1 MNSIF
6 RATIIFF
13 NILIASNI
21 QAQQKLIPEKPKLV
35 VNIVIEQMRYDLLQR
50 YWPKFT
56 TEGFKKLVNEGTLCK
71 NAFYD
76 YLITE
81 SAPGYATIATGTTPS
96 NHGIVSDYW
105 YDRLKNKKQYC
116 VEDKTLATTLPHF
129 DNHKYSP
136 HLLIGSSLGDE
147 MRMSNYKQSKVIS
160 ISLKNY
166 AAVLTSGHLANQAY
180 WFDDKTAFWTS
191 SAFYV
196 DSLNDWVN
204 DFNEKKII
212 DIYLSRQWNT
222 LLPIEQYEESL
233 SDNNSYEEG
242 FLNNQQTF
250 PYDLA
255 ALSQVYGKKIIKYT
269 PYGNTYTKDFSI
281 AAIVNE
287 KLGKDDYTD
296 LLTIGFSTT
305 SYINELFGIRS
316 VELEDIYLRLDKDIA
331 HFLHFLD
338 DFVGR
343 ENVLVVLTSDRGA
356 ADNQKYYEEIGMPT
370 GKFNSDKAISV
381 LESYLKAIYGR
392 ANWVKGYYDRQIYLN
407 QLLIE
412 SSKIPLDEIQLKAA
426 QFLVQFK
433 GVANATTASILQG
446 TNFNDGMLRKFK
458 KSYNIE
464 RSGDILISLEPGWIE
479 ENNRKENIAYF
490 KQSSPYR
497 YDTHVPLIWFGWKI
511 NHKEILRPVN
521 ISDIAPSISNLLNI
535 AYPSGATGKPIEGL
549 IKE

>member
-1 MNSIF
+1 MKCILKIS
-6 RATIIFF
+6 
-13 NILIASNI
+13 ILIVIISNLNNI
-21 QAQQKLIPEKPKLV
+21 KAQHKLAPEKPKLV
-35 VNIVIEQMRYDLLQR
+35 VSIVIEQMRYDLLQR
-50 YWPKFT
+50 YWPKFSN
-56 TEGFKKLVNEGTLCK
+56 EGFKKLVNEGTLCK

-105 YDRLKNKKQYC
+105 YDRLKNEKRYC
-116 VEDKTLATTLPHF
+116 VEDKKLANSLPHF

-136 HLLIGSSLGDE
+136 HLLIGSTLGDE
-147 MRMSNYKQSKVIS
+147 IRMSNYKQSKVIS
-160 ISLKNY
+160 VSLKDY
-166 AAVLTSGHLANQAY
+166 AAVLSSGHLANQAY
-180 WFDDKTAFWTS
+180 WFDDKTAYWTS
-191 SAFYV
+191 SVFYT
-196 DSLNDWVN
+196 DSLSDWVN
-204 DFNEKKII
+204 EFNEKKIT

-222 LLPIEQYEESL
+222 LLPIKEYKESL
-233 SDNNSYEEG
+233 ADNNSYEEG

-250 PYDLA
+250 PYNLTALA
-255 ALSQVYGKKIIKYT
+255 QIYGKKIIKYT

-287 KLGKDDYTD
+287 NLGKDDYTD
-296 LLTIGFSTT
+296 LLTVGFSTT
-305 SYINELFGIRS
+305 SYVNELFGIRS
-316 VELEDIYLRLDKDIA
+316 VELEDIYLQLDKDIS

-343 ENVLVVLTSDRGA
+343 ENILVVLTSDRGA
-356 ADNQKYYEEIGMPT
+356 SDNQKYYEEIGMPT
-370 GKFNSDKAISV
+370 GKFNSDKSISV

-392 ANWVKGYYDRQIYLN
+392 ANWVKGYYDRQVYFN
-407 QLLIE
+407 QLLIDA
-412 SSKIPLDEIQLKAA
+412 SKIPLDEIQLKAA

-433 GVANATTASILQG
+433 GVANATTASILQS
-446 TNFNDGMLRKFK
+446 TNFTDGVLHKFK
-458 KSYNIE
+458 NSYNLE

-497 YDTHVPLIWFGWKI
+497 YDAHVPIIWYGWKI
-511 NHKEILRPVN
+511 NHKEILKPVN

-549 IKE
+549 VK